1 MEDKKTPGQLLRA
14 HRLRPGINQAVFTS
28 FLNCTRNDLSL
39 YENDKNRLSKTRR
52 LHYSS
57 IIPEFTPDMLTAE
70 GQNLCTAMLA
80 QTD

>member
-1 MEDKKTPGQLLRA
+1 MEEKKTPRQLLRA
-14 HRLRPGINQAVFTS
+14 HRLRPGINQTVFAS
-28 FLNCTRNDLSL
+28 FLNYTRNALSL

-70 GQNLCTAMLA
+70 GQSLCTAMLA
-80 QTD
+80 QTE